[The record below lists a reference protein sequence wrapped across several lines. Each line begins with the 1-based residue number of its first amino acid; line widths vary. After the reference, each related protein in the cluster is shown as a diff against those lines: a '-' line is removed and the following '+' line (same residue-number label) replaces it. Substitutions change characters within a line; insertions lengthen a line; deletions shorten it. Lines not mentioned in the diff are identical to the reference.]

1 MPFPSKSIVGTI
13 AMQPAPASEGGRR
26 RVADDR
32 TLGSLLASLAHCAS
46 LELPC
51 EQADNF
57 VACSRVS
64 RFAPEDLAPY
74 ATVRADLTR
83 LADLLADEYE
93 LVTAR

>member
-1 MPFPSKSIVGTI
+1 
-13 AMQPAPASEGGRR
+13 MQPASASEGGRLR
-26 RVADDR
+26 IADDR
-32 TLGSLLASLAHCAS
+32 TLGSLLASLAHCTS

-51 EQADNF
+51 GLDTF
-57 VACSRVS
+57 VASSRVS

-93 LVTAR
+93 LATAR